1 MKLNKIIKRSRVGTF
16 GCAGLF
22 GLLAATM
29 LCPMSADSA
38 NADTQTSSRVQANV
52 QSMISI
58 GLQQAVEIDVTPK
71 SGGVFGKNTATMTA
85 RMVTVFRCRQLA
97 MVL

>member
-1 MKLNKIIKRSRVGTF
+1 MR
-16 GCAGLF
+16 GLF
-22 GLLAATM
+22 GLLAVTM

-71 SGGVFGKNTATMTA
+71 SGGVFWEEHCDDDSNNE
-85 RMVTVFRCRQLA
+85 
-97 MVL
+97 